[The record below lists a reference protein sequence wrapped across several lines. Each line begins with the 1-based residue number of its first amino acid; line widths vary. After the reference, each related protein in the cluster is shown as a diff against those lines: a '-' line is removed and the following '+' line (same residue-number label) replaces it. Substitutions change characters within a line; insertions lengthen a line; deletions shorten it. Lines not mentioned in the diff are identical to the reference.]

1 MDEIYEWLNPRI
13 PVEYVLI
20 SFLVLSVAIVIGMLV
35 MKGGRAKRFML
46 GALLAEYY
54 FLVLCSTV
62 ICRASHGERHI
73 ELIPFWN
80 YLDIWNRVDYPADLI
95 EVLLNMALFVP
106 IGLLLGGIGF
116 KTKKILLMGICLSG
130 IIEVSQFAFCKGLCE
145 TDDVMHNSVGAFLG
159 YLGFLGILKGKR
171 RLFSKFSGSLSKKGF
186 FSKTYPSF
194 LILKE
199 GFLKSSRPSLPLKKA
214 PPLFSVFSPQGRR
227 GKPPSGAQNRFA
239 LWLADHQR
247 SAPCCAGWDRMG
259 TAC

>member
-35 MKGGRAKRFML
+35 MKGSRAKRFVL

-62 ICRASHGERHI
+62 MCRASHGERHI

-116 KTKKILLMGICLSG
+116 KTKKILLSG
-130 IIEVSQFAFCKGLCE
+130 IFEVSQFAFCKGLCE

-159 YLGFLGILKGKR
+159 YLGFLGMLKGKR
-171 RLFSKFSGSLSKKGF
+171 RLFSKFSGSL
-186 FSKTYPSF
+186 
-194 LILKE
+194 
-199 GFLKSSRPSLPLKKA
+199 
-214 PPLFSVFSPQGRR
+214 
-227 GKPPSGAQNRFA
+227 
-239 LWLADHQR
+239 
-247 SAPCCAGWDRMG
+247 
-259 TAC
+259 